1 MKILSVDTNINFKE
15 IVDNIEIMRD
25 DYHKM
30 IASFSV
36 FERKKALQLMR
47 QFKTKI
53 YSLHFE
59 EYKKDLAWRYMND
72 EIEYEELLILG
83 GLKNGCNNKR
93 NV

>member
-1 MKILSVDTNINFKE
+1 MIDSGWTFNDV
-15 IVDNIEIMRD
+15 VSNIEALKNQ
-25 DYHKM
+25 YNGFLT
-30 IASFSV
+30 SFSV

-59 EYKKDLAWRYMND
+59 EYKRNLIWRYIND

-83 GLKNGCNNKR
+83 GLNNGHSNKA